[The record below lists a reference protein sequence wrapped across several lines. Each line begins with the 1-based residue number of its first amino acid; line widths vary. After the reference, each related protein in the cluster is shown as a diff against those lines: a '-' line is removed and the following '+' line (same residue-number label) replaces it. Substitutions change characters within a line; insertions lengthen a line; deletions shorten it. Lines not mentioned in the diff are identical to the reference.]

1 MSAGY
6 KTVRNGRG
14 TCLEIGEE
22 SYLLVGKGGEEV
34 MVRGKG
40 LAAAFD
46 SWEALLGALDMSRAS
61 YVGEV

>member
-14 TCLEIGEE
+14 TCLEIGKG
-22 SYLLVGKGGEEV
+22 SDLLVGKGGGHGQ
-34 MVRGKG
+34 GKG

>member
-1 MSAGY
+1 MSAQY

-14 TCLEIGEE
+14 TCLEIGAE

-40 LAAAFD
+40 VVAAFD
-46 SWEALLGALDMSRAS
+46 SWEAFLGALDMSGAS
-61 YVGEV
+61 YVREP